1 MRTLS
6 LALVVAMLAG
16 CAVSTQ
22 RYYLP
27 TDPQFAQTG
36 TVCGFVPWGQ
46 AKVPLADSLST
57 AIDLR
62 PREGRVGLSMQVALP
77 QGTTVRLTKPE
88 LQLQV
93 PSTGVEYTARLE
105 RFRVS
110 VYGRGGRPGHHEYA
124 EAGGVL
130 EGRGRNADLA
140 GPDTQYAKKDLFIS
154 TAVFAVE
161 PATTFI
167 LKVPAIEVN
176 GVLQGAQS
184 IPVTL
189 VEKTGV
195 AACVQ

>member
-1 MRTLS
+1 MRTL
-6 LALVVAMLAG
+6 ALVLVAGIVGG

-27 TDPQFAQTG
+27 TNTQYAESG

-46 AKVPLADSLST
+46 TRVPLADSLST
-57 AIDLR
+57 AIQLR
-62 PREGRVGLSMQVALP
+62 PLDGRVVLSMQLALP
-77 QGTTVRLTKPE
+77 QGTRVRLSEPE
-88 LQLQV
+88 LRLQV
-93 PSTGVEYTARLE
+93 PSTGVEHAARLD

-110 VYGRGGRPGHHEYA
+110 VYGRGGRPGYHEYVGA
-124 EAGGVL
+124 TDVL
-130 EGRGRNADLA
+130 EGTGRNADLA

-154 TAVFAVE
+154 TAAFSTA
-161 PATTFI
+161 PAPAYV

-176 GVLQGAQS
+176 GNLLAAQA
-184 IPVTL
+184 IPVVL